1 MTGSQTF
8 LPKRTPGLL
17 FHGALILLLLGGAG
31 FLLYLAFQQSGG
43 INLILYLTGALLL
56 LAVLPFLVYRGYAL
70 LHASYI
76 LERDGLRIRWGLR
89 LQDIPLSE
97 VEWVRPVEDLQ
108 IPVTLPAFSWPGAI
122 LGESEHEDLGR
133 IEFIGSSR
141 IGMVI
146 VATMDQVVILSP
158 AQTEEFIQKFNRTIE
173 MGTLSPIKPFS
184 SRPAG
189 FLRGIFSDRLARIT
203 IPLGFALWFLL
214 VVLVSILIPTQAQIS
229 MGYNAAGALLEA
241 VPASRMLLLPVIAI
255 FLYTISLLVGAYL
268 FRKEDT
274 RPISQMLWISGGLTS
289 CLLLAAALVFF
300 I

>member
-1 MTGSQTF
+1 
-8 LPKRTPGLL
+8 
-17 FHGALILLLLGGAG
+17 
-31 FLLYLAFQQSGG
+31 
-43 INLILYLTGALLL
+43 
-56 LAVLPFLVYRGYAL
+56 
-70 LHASYI
+70 
-76 LERDGLRIRWGLR
+76 
-89 LQDIPLSE
+89 
-97 VEWVRPVEDLQ
+97 
-108 IPVTLPAFSWPGAI
+108 
-122 LGESEHEDLGR
+122 
-133 IEFIGSSR
+133 
-141 IGMVI
+141 MVI